1 METAMTLPREPGRP
15 LYSNDEDKRLRAN
28 MASELPPRPS
38 RFEDDLDGPLQA
50 DPELAEGPAGF
61 GRIAIYAIAAILI
74 VCAVLY
80 GMSQNGTNTA
90 ANPPPPA
97 NTAAN
102 APNPPLPP
110 VRNVTPG
117 PNTQPGTTTG
127 AATGNP
133 SPAPDN
139 NMANP
144 SAAGPGATTR

>member
-1 METAMTLPREPGRP
+1 MEDPMTLPREPGRP
-15 LYSNDEDKRLRAN
+15 LYSDDDKKRLRAD
-28 MASELPPRPS
+28 MASEMPPRRS
-38 RFEDDLDGPLQA
+38 RYDDDLADPSQA
-50 DPELAEGPAGF
+50 DPELVEGPAAF
-61 GRIAIYAIAAILI
+61 GRMAIYAIAAILI

-90 ANPPPPA
+90 SNPPPPA

-102 APNPPLPP
+102 TPNSPPPP

-133 SPAPDN
+133 SPAPN
-139 NMANP
+139 NAANP